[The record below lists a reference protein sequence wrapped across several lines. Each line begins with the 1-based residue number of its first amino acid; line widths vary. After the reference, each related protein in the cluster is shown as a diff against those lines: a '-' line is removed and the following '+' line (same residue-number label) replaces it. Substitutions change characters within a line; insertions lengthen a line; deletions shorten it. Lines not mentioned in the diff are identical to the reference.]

1 MTRRVVRFLAAVLVG
16 YTAAALAATQSVLA
30 RVHELGLPV
39 GWGTRLDASMH
50 DLAGMA
56 TSLLPLL
63 AIAYLLAFAVA
74 ALLTRRWPAA
84 TRPLYVLAGA
94 VALVTLHV
102 ALKLSFDIT
111 PVAQAR
117 SYGGLAIQALAGA
130 LGGAVF
136 AVTAS
141 RPRPVQ

>member
-1 MTRRVVRFLAAVLVG
+1 MTRRAVRFLAAVAAG
-16 YTAAALAATQSVLA
+16 YVAAALAATQSVLA
-30 RVHELGLPV
+30 RVRELGLPV
-39 GWGTRLDASMH
+39 GWGTRVDASLH

-63 AIAYLLAFAVA
+63 AVAYLLAFAA
-74 ALLTRRWPAA
+74 AAVLARRWPAA
-84 TRPLYVLAGA
+84 MRPLYVLAGA

-117 SYGGLAIQALAGA
+117 SLGGLAVQALAGA

-141 RPRPVQ
+141 RPGPPR